1 MMECWNNGV
10 FQYRR
15 TGVLAR
21 TCAGEDACTP
31 ACRTVFPQHSSEVIS
46 KHQALGEQASCL
58 FSQCTGRMPVPPVYV
73 TGKPAARGGGSSS
86 QQ

>member
-1 MMECWNNGV
+1 MMEYWNNGV

-31 ACRTVFPQHSSEVIS
+31 ACRTVFPHHSNEVI
-46 KHQALGEQASCL
+46 
-58 FSQCTGRMPVPPVYV
+58 
-73 TGKPAARGGGSSS
+73 GKRAARGGGSSS
-86 QQ
+86 RQ